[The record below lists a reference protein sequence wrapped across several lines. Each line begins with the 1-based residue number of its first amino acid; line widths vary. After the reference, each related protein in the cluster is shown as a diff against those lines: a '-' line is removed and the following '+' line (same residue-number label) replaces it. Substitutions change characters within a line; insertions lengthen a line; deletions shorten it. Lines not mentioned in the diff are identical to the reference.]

1 MATAIE
7 NYEQLARKI
16 DTQLTSSFESHSS
29 RSFALFNARAIDA
42 SGIHEGFWLVVR
54 DGLIHETGWDG
65 VDTSAFTELEISRHT
80 AKAFEQACERAN
92 IAPHL
97 RFNAQGKTLVPGFVD
112 IHSHGGWGHAFDDS
126 TPTDHTAFLTARACH
141 LYNGTTRQVA
151 SLITNPLPTMV
162 KNLKVV
168 AQLTRRRPDVLGSH
182 LEGPFISPLHKGA
195 HDPACLIPPHAD
207 AVDELVRAADGTLRQ
222 ITLAPELEDGQQAV
236 RQFAC
241 AGVVPAIGHSDM
253 NYEQAQEAIRGG
265 ARILTHIFDAMNGL
279 HHRNPGPIPAAVENP
294 QMMIEL
300 INDGFHVQTPMV
312 RLVFRLAPHRICL
325 VTDAMAA
332 TGCPDGHYKLGE
344 LDVNVVNSHARLV
357 SNGAIAAST
366 LTLSQAVKNA
376 VSEGIPVVQAV
387 EAATLTP
394 ARALGLDRVNSV
406 TEAPLGLLA
415 PGFAADFNLC
425 DNLLSVEKV
434 WVAGIPVR

>member
-65 VDTSAFTELEISRHT
+65 VDTSTFTELEISRHT

-126 TPTDHTAFLTARACH
+126 TQDDPTAFLTARACH

-168 AQLTRRRPDVLGSH
+168 AEQTRRRPDVLGSH

-195 HDPACLIPPHAD
+195 HDLACLIPPHAD
-207 AVDELVRAADGTLRQ
+207 VVDELVRAADGTLRQ
-222 ITLAPELEDGQQAV
+222 ITLAPELEGGQQAV
-236 RQFAC
+236 RQFAR

-300 INDGFHVQTPMV
+300 INDGFHVQSPLV
-312 RLVFRLAPHRICL
+312 RLVFQLAPHRICL